1 MSEPGPGGIA
11 EIADFL
17 CLETINR
24 FEPIFAHLAGIT
36 PLHPERLYAARF
48 RSYDA
53 DLDAYRFYR
62 LRTNRMKLFDE
73 RVLGGGTFVT
83 VRVGP
88 SGRIAW
94 ERTERYVGGE

>member
-1 MSEPGPGGIA
+1 
-11 EIADFL
+11 
-17 CLETINR
+17 
-24 FEPIFAHLAGIT
+24 
-36 PLHPERLYAARF
+36 
-48 RSYDA
+48 
-53 DLDAYRFYR
+53 
-62 LRTNRMKLFDE
+62 MKLFDE